1 MAEEKI
7 DQFIIISSSV
17 GTFARAFD
25 CSSSVKQPSLHMSAA
40 TASRDITVGVVEE
53 RNGWLGGKKVQQP
66 MMFGGQSEGKMI
78 EVLMTKS
85 DQLGIG

>member
-1 MAEEKI
+1 
-7 DQFIIISSSV
+7 
-17 GTFARAFD
+17 
-25 CSSSVKQPSLHMSAA
+25 MSAA